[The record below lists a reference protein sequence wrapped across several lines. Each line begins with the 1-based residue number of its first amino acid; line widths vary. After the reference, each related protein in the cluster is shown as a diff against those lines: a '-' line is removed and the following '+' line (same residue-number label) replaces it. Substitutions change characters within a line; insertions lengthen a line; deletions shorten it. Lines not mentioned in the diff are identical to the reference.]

1 MYPNAFIS
9 CARVNIIRYKFFK
22 SSIQILRDA
31 DRHAAGYKFGCVSVH
46 VKFMSQT
53 MPAREEKFRVNKES
67 KNVMTPSF

>member
-1 MYPNAFIS
+1 M
-9 CARVNIIRYKFFK
+9 
-22 SSIQILRDA
+22 LRDA

-53 MPAREEKFRVNKES
+53 MPALEEKFRVNKES